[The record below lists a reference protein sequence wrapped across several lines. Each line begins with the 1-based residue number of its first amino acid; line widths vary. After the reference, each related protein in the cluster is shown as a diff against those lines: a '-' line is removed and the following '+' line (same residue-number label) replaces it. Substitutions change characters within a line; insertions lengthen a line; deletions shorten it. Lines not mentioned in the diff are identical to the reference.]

1 MPEIQ
6 QLFSLCRRYNYI
18 NFRKKQKNLYNNAN
32 EELNNIDNWLVTN
45 KLSLNIDKTKCMHF
59 KTINTPTPNLTLK
72 IRNTSIQ
79 KIPSFKLLGVILD
92 EHLSWKDH
100 ILSLKKKLQT
110 LLVVTIKIKP
120 CLSKDSLLIIYHSLL
135 ISHMRYCINNW
146 CFENST
152 LIRKLQSIRNRF
164 LKMTFNLEHNSNI
177 IEAMK
182 DAQLLTINNLYNLEI
197 AQMMFK
203 YENKQLPQAFNNFF
217 TQKSLKMKT
226 RSNSQI
232 ISNCFRT
239 KVSQQSLK
247 FVGPKLWNK
256 IPSEIRHSH
265 SSNTLKKLTQH
276 LARFPNSLLN

>member
-1 MPEIQ
+1 M
-6 QLFSLCRRYNYI
+6 
-18 NFRKKQKNLYNNAN
+18 
-32 EELNNIDNWLVTN
+32 
-45 KLSLNIDKTKCMHF
+45 
-59 KTINTPTPNLTLK
+59 
-72 IRNTSIQ
+72 
-79 KIPSFKLLGVILD
+79 
-92 EHLSWKDH
+92 
-100 ILSLKKKLQT
+100 
-110 LLVVTIKIKP
+110 KIKP

-135 ISHMRYCINNW
+135 ISHIRYYINNW

-152 LIRKLQSIRNRF
+152 LIRKLQSICNRF
-164 LKMTFNLEHNSNI
+164 LKMTFNLQHNYDVT
-177 IEAMK
+177 EVMK

-203 YENKQLPQAFNNFF
+203 YENKQLPPAFNNFF

-247 FVGPKLWNK
+247 FVGPKLWSK

-265 SSNTLKKLTQH
+265 SSNTFRKKLTQH

>member
-1 MPEIQ
+1 M
-6 QLFSLCRRYNYI
+6 
-18 NFRKKQKNLYNNAN
+18 
-32 EELNNIDNWLVTN
+32 
-45 KLSLNIDKTKCMHF
+45 
-59 KTINTPTPNLTLK
+59 
-72 IRNTSIQ
+72 
-79 KIPSFKLLGVILD
+79 
-92 EHLSWKDH
+92 
-100 ILSLKKKLQT
+100 
-110 LLVVTIKIKP
+110 KIKP

-135 ISHMRYCINNW
+135 ISHIRYCINNW

-152 LIRKLQSIRNRF
+152 LIRKLQSICNRF
-164 LKMTFNLEHNSNI
+164 LKMTFNLQHNNDVT
-177 IEAMK
+177 EVMK

-203 YENKQLPQAFNNFF
+203 YENKQLPPEFNNFF

-232 ISNCFRT
+232 ISNCFRN

-247 FVGPKLWNK
+247 FVGPKLWSK

-265 SSNTLKKLTQH
+265 SSNTFRKKLTQH

>member
-1 MPEIQ
+1 
-6 QLFSLCRRYNYI
+6 
-18 NFRKKQKNLYNNAN
+18 
-32 EELNNIDNWLVTN
+32 
-45 KLSLNIDKTKCMHF
+45 
-59 KTINTPTPNLTLK
+59 
-72 IRNTSIQ
+72 
-79 KIPSFKLLGVILD
+79 
-92 EHLSWKDH
+92 
-100 ILSLKKKLQT
+100 
-110 LLVVTIKIKP
+110 
-120 CLSKDSLLIIYHSLL
+120 
-135 ISHMRYCINNW
+135 
-146 CFENST
+146 
-152 LIRKLQSIRNRF
+152 
-164 LKMTFNLEHNSNI
+164 MTFNIQHNSDVT
-177 IEAMK
+177 EAMK

-217 TQKSLKMKT
+217 TQKFLEMKT

-265 SSNTLKKLTQH
+265 SSNTFRKKLTQY